1 VRRVA
6 YRFGGGGVCV
16 WRDLREG
23 HHLGNLG
30 VDGRVMLKWIKKWYR
45 EVGSGLIWLWI
56 GECGGHL

>member
-1 VRRVA
+1 
-6 YRFGGGGVCV
+6 V